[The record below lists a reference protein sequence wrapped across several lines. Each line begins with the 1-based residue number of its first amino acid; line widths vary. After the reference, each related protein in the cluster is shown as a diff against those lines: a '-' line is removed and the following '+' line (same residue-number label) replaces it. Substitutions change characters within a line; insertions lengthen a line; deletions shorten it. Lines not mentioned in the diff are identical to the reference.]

1 LRLARRRSVTTV
13 LAVLLLA
20 SSVIPASAAVA
31 TPAPAPS
38 TAVAALQGAPAGTPP
53 ATDDAAGLR
62 TSIHWEEAQAHAKDK
77 LDLPAG
83 GRVTIPFRPRA
94 DDHWKVGG
102 IAPRALPEGR
112 LTGRQLR
119 DALRPKPVAQPKPAD
134 PATEV
139 APQTDPSVA
148 PTDAPA
154 DSKPDPSAEPAVDPS
169 PEPDA
174 DPLPEPSANDTP
186 VDQPVVDPSDVIAA
200 ESASWSSS
208 HATAA
213 AASVFEPAAVI
224 KPIGLRREV
233 FGFLPYWELSDSST
247 TLDFS
252 TISTIAYFGVGASAT
267 GTFEDTAGWTGWTSS
282 AMTNVINTAHQNHT
296 RVVLTVQSFAW
307 SSGGSTK
314 QKALLGSATNRAR
327 LAIGIAKQIRDRGAD
342 GVNLD
347 FEPLAAGYADEF
359 VLLVK
364 RVRTELDN
372 VAKGYQLTFDTL
384 GYIGNYPIEDATAAG
399 AADAI
404 FVMGYDYR
412 SAGSSPVGSIAPI
425 GGPTYDIVETV
436 NAYRARVPASKLILG
451 VPYYGRAWSTSTDKL
466 HASNTSGTKFGAS
479 TTVIYAT
486 GIGVLQ
492 ENGRQ
497 FDTVD
502 GVAWTAYRRENC
514 SATYGCVT
522 SWRQLYMDD
531 ARALKLKYD
540 IVNDYDLRGAG
551 IWALGYDDARP
562 ELYAA
567 LKDKF
572 VSKIPFTDVNQ
583 FVVAIEW
590 LYTSGITAGCT
601 ATLFCPNGRVTRAQM
616 AMFLD
621 RALNLPSA
629 ATDYFDDDDGKT
641 GEGSINALAKAGITG
656 GCGPRR
662 FCPGSNVS
670 RAQMAM
676 FLDRALAL
684 PNATTDYFDDDD
696 GRTGEVSINALA
708 KSAITGGCGTRRYCP
723 ASSVTRE
730 QMAAFLYRAHLQ
742 GRID

>member
-1 LRLARRRSVTTV
+1 MRLARRRSVTTV
-13 LAVLLLA
+13 LAVLMLG
-20 SSVIPASAAVA
+20 SSVIPATAAVS
-31 TPAPAPS
+31 TPRTVLGQ
-38 TAVAALQGAPAGTPP
+38 TAAALQGTPAETAPA
-53 ATDDAAGLR
+53 ADAAGLR

-83 GRVTIPFRPRA
+83 GRVTVPFRPRA

-119 DALRPKPVAQPKPAD
+119 DALRPKPVAQPKPAE

-139 APQTDPSVA
+139 APAADPTA
-148 PTDAPA
+148 TPTDAPA
-154 DSKPDPSAEPAVDPS
+154 DPTAEPSEEPAVESSPEPAADPS
-169 PEPDA
+169 PEP
-174 DPLPEPSANDTP
+174 SATDTP

-200 ESASWSSS
+200 ESASWSSTDETS
-208 HATAA
+208 TE
-213 AASVFEPAAVI
+213 ASVFQPAAVI
-224 KPIGLRREV
+224 KPAGLRREV

-282 AMTNVINTAHQNHT
+282 AMTNVINKAHQNHT

-327 LAIGIAKQIRDRGAD
+327 LAINVAKQIRDRGAD

-384 GYIGNYPIEDATAAG
+384 GYIGNYPIEEATAAG

-451 VPYYGRAWSTSTDKL
+451 VPYYGRAWSTNSDQL
-466 HASNTSGTKFGAS
+466 HASNTSGTKFGTS
-479 TTVIYAT
+479 NTVIYAT
-486 GIGVLQ
+486 GIEVLQ
-492 ENGRQ
+492 EHGRR

-502 GVAWTAYRRENC
+502 GVAWTAYQRENC

-540 IVNDYDLRGAG
+540 IVNNYDLRGAG
-551 IWALGYDDARP
+551 IWALGYDNARP

-572 VSKIPFTDVNQ
+572 VSKIPFTDVNE

-590 LYTSGITAGCT
+590 LYTSGITSGCSP
-601 ATLFCPNGRVTRAQM
+601 TLFCPNGRVTRAQM

-621 RALNLPSA
+621 RALDLPN
-629 ATDYFDDDDGKT
+629 TTTNYFDDDNGKT
-641 GEGSINALAKAGITG
+641 GEAQHQCAGAVRHHRRLRPASLLPERLRD
-656 GCGPRR
+656 PRPDGDVPR
-662 FCPGSNVS
+662 S
-670 RAQMAM
+670 RARPAEHDHQ
-676 FLDRALAL
+676 LLRRRQRQDRRGQHQCAGAVRHHRRLRPAPLL
-684 PNATTDYFDDDD
+684 PGVVGD
-696 GRTGEVSINALA
+696 
-708 KSAITGGCGTRRYCP
+708 P
-723 ASSVTRE
+723 
-730 QMAAFLYRAHLQ
+730 
-742 GRID
+742 